1 MAGAGS
7 TLRFMILLASD
18 YSGSQ
23 CQLWYPSCWPSLKRR
38 RQHWLLPRCKYHYGT
53 FRDVLSWWSELWFT
67 GIVHTFLC
75 ANILYKMNEIW
86 LASPDK
92 CYFLK
97 ATCADWPLVV
107 KHQYLACSASMPM
120 INNWPVSVRTEN
132 LNLEALSLQTL
143 SRDNSFLLAN
153 EFTQIHFC
161 YSESMPGGNHASS
174 LCSLYLCRVLFQ
186 APDEWRPLFGATYAV

>member
-7 TLRFMILLASD
+7 TLRSMILLASD
-18 YSGSQ
+18 YPGSQ

-107 KHQYLACSASMPM
+107 KLKV
-120 INNWPVSVRTEN
+120 NTWPVQLVCPWLTTGQWVSGLKIWT
-132 LNLEALSLQTL
+132 
-143 SRDNSFLLAN
+143 
-153 EFTQIHFC
+153 
-161 YSESMPGGNHASS
+161 YKPS
-174 LCSLYLCRVLFQ
+174 LCRLYLETILSC
-186 APDEWRPLFGATYAV
+186 